1 MGNTS
6 PKNWREMTYR
16 YEKINKS
23 MFKSPTKP
31 LVYESHYINE
41 RIMKIDEDL
50 TENIQRRIE
59 L

>member
-1 MGNTS
+1 
-6 PKNWREMTYR
+6 
-16 YEKINKS
+16 